1 MKKRLMQG
9 IALLLL
15 SVTPALAQ
23 QAGTINGKV
32 TTADGEGLPGVAIA
46 ATSSVL
52 PQARQVV
59 SGADGGY
66 QMPLLPPGTYEVSF
80 ALEGM
85 ATVRKSVQVALQQT
99 ATVDASLS
107 IDAVSEEIVVVG
119 TSSLVNTSSAELN
132 ASVTQE
138 TIEALPVGQEYR
150 DLVKLIPGVQYTED
164 NVRGPSAGGSGQD
177 NTYLF
182 DGVNVTLPLF
192 GTLSAEPSSH
202 DIDQI
207 AVVKGG
213 ANAVDFNRAAGFL
226 MNSISRSGTNAFRA
240 SLTYQAQPESLTAD
254 RDNAGTVF
262 EEDKEWWIGN
272 VGGPILRDRLYFYA
286 SYFAPNS
293 TRENRS
299 NLYGEV
305 PDFESDRDEL
315 FGKLTFAPT
324 DSLLFHASY
333 RTSERTDT
341 GTSVSTAA
349 SAGSTSNG
357 SEATLDIGI
366 FEASWVIDEKS
377 YASFRFTDFENQT
390 TGRPDNLFAFEP
402 RLDGSVDLNIASLDT
417 QGFIVVPG
425 SSGANAFQQGYINQY
440 GYLVNGTP
448 VGGGRVGGGAQ
459 LDNNDFYRQSYQGSY
474 DRIFGED
481 VTHAFHIGYQWTRDE
496 EDLLRSSNGWGTV
509 TIPGGTTFCPANSSC
524 AGQRIYF
531 QAGVL
536 QQGITLPNGVQVPV
550 IHSEYESQNL
560 ELNDTIR
567 WDDFTFNV
575 GLLVSNDKLYGQGLK
590 PNSTNVSGFE
600 VARGH
605 KYEMYE
611 IDFADTLQPRLGA
624 VWAYDQSNT
633 VFANYARYVPAAS
646 SLPRAASWAR
656 NSAGQVNAYF
666 DQDGNFI
673 GSSPEAGSSGKFFAD
688 DLDPRTTDEYMI
700 GTTRELGGG
709 WSARAHA
716 RYRYSF
722 NFWED
727 TENDSRLR
735 YDPPP
740 GIPRE
745 LYIREP
751 RGGARGD
758 RRLELRHRRARQ
770 LVHQVLGGG
779 NRDRVARCAR
789 LRQRLLRLESLL
801 RQHGPGQQR
810 GNQPGE
816 RQQHLHRLV
825 EHRRRRRTPALG
837 LQVRRPARRPPA
849 QAEDVRLLHPALEGE
864 RRRLRDLSVGAA
876 VGGAQLPLLSG
887 LDPRHQHQRHQP
899 LRRARRLEHD
909 RSAPPARPRT
919 TPRNFRSASASTCRR
934 ASTSSTST
942 TSRRATTSRITS
954 TARTS
959 ASRRRSTI
967 RAGSSS
973 RCVSSSSSVLK
984 QPVPRPA
991 APSRAP
997 RAFSLTG
1004 TFR

>member
-1 MKKRLMQG
+1 MKKWFMQG

-15 SVTPALAQ
+15 SATPALAQ
-23 QAGTINGKV
+23 QTGTIHGRV
-32 TTADGEGLPGVAIA
+32 TSADGEGLPGVAIA

-59 SGADGGY
+59 SGADGDY
-66 QMPLLPPGTYEVSF
+66 QLPLLPPGTYEVSF

-85 ATVRKSVQVALQQT
+85 ATVKKSVRVALQQT

-138 TIEALPVGQEYR
+138 TIEALPVGQDYR

-213 ANAVDFNRAAGFL
+213 ANAVDFNRAGGFL
-226 MNSISRSGTNAFRA
+226 MNSISRSGTNEFRA

-254 RDNAGTVF
+254 RDNAGTLF
-262 EEDKEWWIGN
+262 EEDKEWWIAN

-286 SYFAPNS
+286 SYYAPNS
-293 TRENRS
+293 TRANRS

-315 FGKLTFAPT
+315 FGKLTFAAT

-333 RTSERTDT
+333 RASERTDT
-341 GTSVSTAA
+341 ATSVATAA
-349 SAGSTSNG
+349 AAGSTSNG

-366 FEASWVIDEKS
+366 LEGSWVIDEKS

-390 TGRPDNLFAFEP
+390 AGRPDNLFAFEP

-425 SSGANAFQQGYINQY
+425 STGANAFQQGFINQY
-440 GYLVNGTP
+440 GYLANGTR

-459 LDNNDFYRQSYQGSY
+459 IDDNDFYRQSFQGSY
-474 DRIFGED
+474 DRIFGKD
-481 VTHAFHIGYQWTRDE
+481 VTHAFHVGYQWTQDE

-509 TIPGGTTFCPANSSC
+509 TIPGGTTVCPANSSC
-524 AGQRIYF
+524 AGQRIFF

-550 IHSEYESQNL
+550 IHSEYESQNF
-560 ELNDTIR
+560 EINDTIR

-590 PNSTNVSGFE
+590 PNSNNVSGFE

-611 IDFADTLQPRLGA
+611 IDFSDTLQPRLGA

-666 DQDGNFI
+666 DQTGNFI

-727 TENDSRLR
+727 TENDSRIR
-735 YDPPP
+735 YNPPP

-745 LYIREP
+745 LYIENLAVV
-751 RGGARGD
+751 RGEIGGSSYVIAELDNSFTKYWEAGIETEWRGARAFVSGSYVWSHYYGNMDQDNSAGTSLANDSNIFIGSSNIADGGGRQLWDLKYGDLRGD
-758 RRLELRHRRARQ
+758 RRHKLKMYGYYTLPWNA
-770 LVHQVLGGG
+770 
-779 NRDRVARCAR
+779 
-789 LRQRLLRLESLL
+789 
-801 RQHGPGQQR
+801 
-810 GNQPGE
+810 
-816 RQQHLHRLV
+816 
-825 EHRRRRRTPALG
+825 
-837 LQVRRPARRPPA
+837 
-849 QAEDVRLLHPALEGE
+849 
-864 RRRLRDLSVGAA
+864 SVGAFA
-876 VGGAQLPLLSG
+876 IYQSGQPWEEHNYRFYPVSIRGTSTSDTNRYAESAGSRTTAAHHQLDLNYTQDLPIGDRFNMQARVDIFNVYDKQTGYNIQDNFNSANFG
-887 LDPRHQHQRHQP
+887 QPQTFYDPRRFQIS
-899 LRRARRLEHD
+899 LRFE
-909 RSAPPARPRT
+909 
-919 TPRNFRSASASTCRR
+919 F
-934 ASTSSTST
+934 
-942 TSRRATTSRITS
+942 
-954 TARTS
+954 
-959 ASRRRSTI
+959 
-967 RAGSSS
+967 
-973 RCVSSSSSVLK
+973 
-984 QPVPRPA
+984 
-991 APSRAP
+991 
-997 RAFSLTG
+997 
-1004 TFR
+1004 

>member
-1 MKKRLMQG
+1 MSKWLTRAL
-9 IALLLL
+9 ALLLL
-15 SVTPALAQ
+15 GVTPALAQ
-23 QAGTINGKV
+23 QSGTIQGEV
-32 TTADGEGLPGVAIA
+32 TSAAGEGLAGVVVA
-46 ATSSVL
+46 ATSDLL
-52 PQARQVV
+52 PQARQAV
-59 SGADGGY
+59 SGANGDF
-66 QMPLLPPGTYEVSF
+66 QLPLLPPGTYQVSF
-80 ALEGM
+80 SLEGM
-85 ATVRKSVQVALQQT
+85 ATVKKSVQVALGQT
-99 ATVDASLS
+99 ATVDASLT

-119 TSSLVNTSSAELN
+119 TSSLVNTSSAELDT
-132 ASVTQE
+132 SVTQE

-164 NVRGPSAGGSGQD
+164 SVRGPSAGGSGQD

-202 DIDQI
+202 DVDQI

-213 ANAVDFNRAAGFL
+213 ANAVDFNRAGGFL

-240 SLTYQAQPESLTAD
+240 SLRYQAQPESLTAD

-262 EEDKEWWIGN
+262 EEDKEWWIGS
-272 VGGPILRDRLYFYA
+272 VGGPIFRDRLYFYA

-293 TRENRS
+293 TRESRS

-333 RTSERTDT
+333 RTSERTDS

-366 FEASWVIDEKS
+366 FEASWVIDERS

-390 TGRPDNLFAFEP
+390 LGRPDNLFAFAP
-402 RLDGSVDLNIASLDT
+402 RLDGSVDLDIAGLDT

-425 SSGANAFQQGYINQY
+425 SDGANAFQRGFIERY
-440 GYLVNGTP
+440 GYLDNGTR
-448 VGGGRVGGGAQ
+448 VGGGRVGGAAQ
-459 LDNNDFYRQSYQGSY
+459 IDDNDFYRQSCQASY
-474 DRIFGED
+474 DRIFGEK
-481 VTHAFHIGYQWTRDE
+481 VTHAFHVGYQWTRDE

-524 AGQRIYF
+524 AGQKVFF

-536 QQGITLPNGVQVPV
+536 QQGITLPNGVQVPA

-575 GLLVSNDKLYGQGLK
+575 GLLVSNDELYGQGLK
-590 PNSTNVSGFE
+590 PNSSNVSGFE

-611 IDFADTLQPRLGA
+611 LDFADTLQPRLGA
-624 VWAYDQSNT
+624 VWAYNPSNT
-633 VFANYARYVPAAS
+633 VFASYARYVPAAS

-656 NSAGQVNAYF
+656 NAAGQVNAYF
-666 DQDGNFI
+666 DQNGNFI
-673 GSSPEAGSSGKFFAD
+673 GSSPEAASSGKFFAD
-688 DLDPRTTDEYMI
+688 DLDPRTTDEYML

-735 YDPPP
+735 YEPPP

-745 LYIREP
+745 LYIRDLARV
-751 RGGARGD
+751 RGEIGGSNFVIAELDRSFTRYWEAGIETEWRGTRAFVSGSYVWSHYYGNMDQDGSAGTSLANDSNLFIGSSNIADGGGRQLWDGKYGDLRGD
-758 RRLELRHRRARQ
+758 RRHKLKIYGYRTLPWRA
-770 LVHQVLGGG
+770 
-779 NRDRVARCAR
+779 
-789 LRQRLLRLESLL
+789 
-801 RQHGPGQQR
+801 
-810 GNQPGE
+810 
-816 RQQHLHRLV
+816 
-825 EHRRRRRTPALG
+825 
-837 LQVRRPARRPPA
+837 
-849 QAEDVRLLHPALEGE
+849 
-864 RRRLRDLSVGAA
+864 SVGAFA
-876 VGGAQLPLLSG
+876 IYQSGQPWEEHNYRVYPVSILAGSTSDSNRYAEPAGSRTTAAHHQLDLNYTQNFPLGERFNLQARLDVFNVYDRQTGYDIQDNFNSADFG
-887 LDPRHQHQRHQP
+887 RPQSFYDPRRFQ
-899 LRRARRLEHD
+899 LSVRLE
-909 RSAPPARPRT
+909 
-919 TPRNFRSASASTCRR
+919 F
-934 ASTSSTST
+934 
-942 TSRRATTSRITS
+942 
-954 TARTS
+954 
-959 ASRRRSTI
+959 
-967 RAGSSS
+967 
-973 RCVSSSSSVLK
+973 
-984 QPVPRPA
+984 
-991 APSRAP
+991 
-997 RAFSLTG
+997 
-1004 TFR
+1004 

>member
-1 MKKRLMQG
+1 MTKRFMQG

-15 SVTPALAQ
+15 SATSALAQ
-23 QAGTINGKV
+23 QTGTISGKV
-32 TTADGEGLPGVAIA
+32 TSTDGEGLPGVAIA

-52 PQARQVV
+52 PQTRQAV

-66 QMPLLPPGTYEVSF
+66 QLPLLPPGTYEVSF

-85 ATVRKSVQVALQQT
+85 ATVKKSVRVNLQQT

-107 IDAVSEEIVVVG
+107 IDAVAEEIVVVG
-119 TSSLVNTSSAELN
+119 TSSLVNTSSAELQ

-138 TIEALPVGQEYR
+138 TIEALPVGQDYR

-213 ANAVDFNRAAGFL
+213 ANAVDFNRSAGFL

-286 SYFAPNS
+286 SYYAPNS

-305 PDFESDRDEL
+305 PNFESDRDEL
-315 FGKLTFAPT
+315 FGKLTFAAT

-333 RTSERTDT
+333 RTSDRTDT

-390 TGRPDNLFAFEP
+390 AGRPDNLFGFEP
-402 RLDGSVDLNIASLDT
+402 RLDGSVDLDIGRLDT

-425 SSGANAFQQGYINQY
+425 SNGANAFQQGIINQY
-440 GYLVNGTP
+440 GYLANGVR

-459 LDNNDFYRQSYQGSY
+459 IDDNDFYRQSYQGSY
-474 DRIFGED
+474 DRIFGKE

-509 TIPGGTTFCPANSSC
+509 TVPGGTTTCPASSSC
-524 AGQRIYF
+524 AGQRIFF

-550 IHSEYESQNL
+550 IHSEYESQNI
-560 ELNDTIR
+560 EINDTIR

-575 GLLVSNDKLYGQGLK
+575 GLMVSNDKLYGQGLK

-600 VARGH
+600 IARGH

-611 IDFADTLQPRLGA
+611 IDFSDTLQPRLGG
-624 VWAYDQSNT
+624 VWAYDQANT

-666 DQDGNFI
+666 DQNGNFI
-673 GSSPEAGSSGKFFAD
+673 GSSPEAGSSGKFFQE

-740 GIPRE
+740 GIARE
-745 LYIREP
+745 LYIQNLAVV
-751 RGGARGD
+751 RGEIGGSSYVIAELDNSFTKYWEAGFETEWRGAKAFVSGSYVWSHYYGNMDQDNSAGSSLANDSNIFIGSSNIADGGGRQLWDLKYGDLRGD
-758 RRLELRHRRARQ
+758 RRHKLKVYGYYTL
-770 LVHQVLGGG
+770 
-779 NRDRVARCAR
+779 
-789 LRQRLLRLESLL
+789 
-801 RQHGPGQQR
+801 PW
-810 GNQPGE
+810 
-816 RQQHLHRLV
+816 
-825 EHRRRRRTPALG
+825 
-837 LQVRRPARRPPA
+837 
-849 QAEDVRLLHPALEGE
+849 QA
-864 RRRLRDLSVGAA
+864 SVGAFA
-876 VGGAQLPLLSG
+876 IYQSGQPWEEHNYRFYPTSIRGTSTSDTNRYAESAGSNTTSAHHQLDLNYTQDFPIGERFNIQARLDVFNVYDKQTGYNIQDNFNSANFG
-887 LDPRHQHQRHQP
+887 QPQTFYDPRRFQ
-899 LRRARRLEHD
+899 L
-909 RSAPPARPRT
+909 
-919 TPRNFRSASASTCRR
+919 
-934 ASTSSTST
+934 
-942 TSRRATTSRITS
+942 
-954 TARTS
+954 
-959 ASRRRSTI
+959 
-967 RAGSSS
+967 
-973 RCVSSSSSVLK
+973 SV
-984 QPVPRPA
+984 R
-991 APSRAP
+991 
-997 RAFSLTG
+997 FE
-1004 TFR
+1004 F

>member
-1 MKKRLMQG
+1 MKKWLMQA

-15 SVTPALAQ
+15 SATPALAQ
-23 QAGTINGKV
+23 QTGTINGTV
-32 TTADGEGLPGVAIA
+32 TTADGEGLPGVVVA
-46 ATSSVL
+46 ATSGVL
-52 PQARQVV
+52 PQARQAV
-59 SGADGGY
+59 SGATGDY
-66 QMPLLPPGTYEVSF
+66 QLPLLPPGTYEVSF
-80 ALEGM
+80 TLEGM
-85 ATVRKSVQVALQQT
+85 ATVRKSVHVALQQT

-119 TSSLVNTSSAELN
+119 TSSLVNTASAELN

-138 TIEALPVGQEYR
+138 TIEALPVGQDYR

-164 NVRGPSAGGSGQD
+164 SVRGPSSGGSGQD

-213 ANAVDFNRAAGFL
+213 ANAVDFNRAGGFL

-240 SLTYQAQPESLTAD
+240 SLSYQAQPESLTAD

-262 EEDKEWWIGN
+262 EEDKEWWIAN

-286 SYFAPNS
+286 SYFAPNA

-333 RTSERTDT
+333 RTSDRTDT

-366 FEASWVIDEKS
+366 FEASWVIDERS

-390 TGRPDNLFAFEP
+390 AGRPDNLFAFEP
-402 RLDGSVDLNIASLDT
+402 QLDGSVDLNIASLDT

-425 SSGANAFQQGYINQY
+425 SNGANAFQQGYINRY
-440 GYLVNGTP
+440 GYLDNGTR

-459 LDNNDFYRQSYQGSY
+459 IDDNDFYRQSYQGSY
-474 DRIFGED
+474 DRIFGEK
-481 VTHAFHIGYQWTRDE
+481 VTHAFHIGYQWTKDE
-496 EDLLRSSNGWGTV
+496 EDLLRSSNGWGSV
-509 TIPGGTTFCPANSSC
+509 TIPGGTTVCPASSSC

-567 WDDFTFNV
+567 WNDFTFSV

-590 PNSTNVSGFE
+590 PNSSNLSGFE

-611 IDFADTLQPRLGA
+611 LDFADTLQPRLGGI
-624 VWAYDQSNT
+624 WAYDQSNT

-656 NSAGQVNAYF
+656 NSAGQINAYF

-673 GSSPEAGSSGKFFAD
+673 GSSPEAGSSGKFFQD

-727 TENDSRLR
+727 TENDSRIR
-735 YDPPP
+735 YDPPE
-740 GIPRE
+740 GIARE
-745 LYIREP
+745 LYIENLAAV
-751 RGGARGD
+751 RGEIGGSSYVIAELDNSFTKFWEAGIETEWRGSRAFVSGSYVWSHYYGNMDQDNSAGTSLLNDGNIFIGSSNIADGGGRQLWDFKEGDLRGD
-758 RRLELRHRRARQ
+758 RRHKLKVYGYYTLPWKA
-770 LVHQVLGGG
+770 
-779 NRDRVARCAR
+779 
-789 LRQRLLRLESLL
+789 
-801 RQHGPGQQR
+801 
-810 GNQPGE
+810 
-816 RQQHLHRLV
+816 
-825 EHRRRRRTPALG
+825 
-837 LQVRRPARRPPA
+837 
-849 QAEDVRLLHPALEGE
+849 
-864 RRRLRDLSVGAA
+864 SVGAFA
-876 VGGAQLPLLSG
+876 IYQSGQPWEEHNYRVYPASIRGTSTSDTNRYAEPAGSNTTAAHHQLDLNYTQDFPVGERFNIQARLDVFNVYDKQTGYNTQDNFNSANFGQPQTFY
-887 LDPRHQHQRHQP
+887 DPRRFQ
-899 LRRARRLEHD
+899 L
-909 RSAPPARPRT
+909 
-919 TPRNFRSASASTCRR
+919 
-934 ASTSSTST
+934 
-942 TSRRATTSRITS
+942 
-954 TARTS
+954 
-959 ASRRRSTI
+959 
-967 RAGSSS
+967 
-973 RCVSSSSSVLK
+973 SV
-984 QPVPRPA
+984 R
-991 APSRAP
+991 
-997 RAFSLTG
+997 FE
-1004 TFR
+1004 F

>member
-1 MKKRLMQG
+1 MKKWLVQG
-9 IALLLL
+9 FALLLL
-15 SVTPALAQ
+15 SATSALAQ
-23 QAGTINGKV
+23 QTGTINGRV
-32 TTADGEGLPGVAIA
+32 TSSDGEALPGVAIQ
-46 ATSSVL
+46 ATSNVL

-66 QMPLLPPGTYEVSF
+66 QLPLLPPGTYEVSF
-80 ALEGM
+80 TLEGM
-85 ATVRKSVQVALQQT
+85 AVAKKSVRVALQQT
-99 ATVDASLS
+99 ATVDATLS
-107 IDAVSEEIVVVG
+107 IDAVAEEIVVVG
-119 TSSLVNTSSAELN
+119 TSSLVNTESAELS
-132 ASVTQE
+132 AAVGQE

-213 ANAVDFNRAAGFL
+213 ANAIDFNRSAGFL
-226 MNSISRSGTNAFRA
+226 MNSISRSGTNEFHA
-240 SLTYQAQPESLTAD
+240 SVTYQAQPESLTAD
-254 RDNAGTVF
+254 RDNAGALF
-262 EEDKEWWIGN
+262 EEDKEWLIGN

-293 TRENRS
+293 TRESRS

-324 DSLLFHASY
+324 DSILLHASY
-333 RTSERTDT
+333 RTSDRTET

-349 SAGSTSNG
+349 AAGSTSQG

-366 FEASWVIDEKS
+366 VEGTWIIDEKS

-390 TGRPDNLFAFEP
+390 TGRPDNLFGFEP
-402 RLDGSVDLNIASLDT
+402 RLDGSVDLNIANLDT

-425 SSGANAFQQGYINQY
+425 SSGANAFQQSYINRY
-440 GYLVNGTP
+440 GYLANGTR

-459 LDNNDFYRQSYQGSY
+459 LDNNDFYRQSLQGGY
-474 DRIFGED
+474 DRVFGKK
-481 VTHAFHIGYQWTRDE
+481 VTHDLHIGYQWTRDE
-496 EDLLRSSNGWGTV
+496 EDLLRTSNGWGTV
-509 TIPGGTTFCPANSSC
+509 SIPGGTTTCPANSSC
-524 AGQRIYF
+524 AGQKIYF

-550 IHSEYESQNL
+550 IHSEYKSQNL
-560 ELNDTIR
+560 EINDTIH
-567 WDDFTFNV
+567 WDNFTLSV

-590 PNSTNVSGFE
+590 PNSNNVSGFE

-611 IDFADTLQPRLGA
+611 IDFADTLQPRLGG
-624 VWAYDQSNT
+624 VWAYDQANT

-666 DQDGNFI
+666 DQNGNFI
-673 GSSPEAGSSGKFFAD
+673 GSSPEAASSGKFFAD
-688 DLDPRTTDEYMI
+688 DLDPRTSDEFMI
-700 GTTRELGGG
+700 GTTRELGRG

-735 YDPPP
+735 YNPPP
-740 GIPRE
+740 GVARE
-745 LYIREP
+745 LYIENLAQV
-751 RGGARGD
+751 RGEIGGSSYVIAELDNSFTKYWEAGFETEWRGERAFVSGSYVWSHYYGNMDQDNSAGTSLANDSNIFIGSSNIADGGGRQLWDHKYGDLRGD
-758 RRLELRHRRARQ
+758 RRHKLKVYGYYTLPWKA
-770 LVHQVLGGG
+770 
-779 NRDRVARCAR
+779 
-789 LRQRLLRLESLL
+789 
-801 RQHGPGQQR
+801 
-810 GNQPGE
+810 
-816 RQQHLHRLV
+816 
-825 EHRRRRRTPALG
+825 
-837 LQVRRPARRPPA
+837 
-849 QAEDVRLLHPALEGE
+849 
-864 RRRLRDLSVGAA
+864 SVGAFA
-876 VGGAQLPLLSG
+876 IYQSGQPWEEHNYRFYPTSIRGTSTSDTNRYAEPAGSNTTEAHHQLDLNYTQNIPIGDRFNLEARLDVYNVYDNQTGYNIQDNFNSANFG
-887 LDPRHQHQRHQP
+887 LPQTFYDPRRFQIS
-899 LRRARRLEHD
+899 LRFE
-909 RSAPPARPRT
+909 
-919 TPRNFRSASASTCRR
+919 F
-934 ASTSSTST
+934 
-942 TSRRATTSRITS
+942 
-954 TARTS
+954 
-959 ASRRRSTI
+959 
-967 RAGSSS
+967 
-973 RCVSSSSSVLK
+973 
-984 QPVPRPA
+984 
-991 APSRAP
+991 
-997 RAFSLTG
+997 
-1004 TFR
+1004 

>member
-1 MKKRLMQG
+1 MKKWLMQG

-15 SVTPALAQ
+15 SATPALAQ
-23 QAGTINGKV
+23 QTGTISGKV
-32 TTADGEGLPGVAIA
+32 TTADGEGIPGVVVA

-52 PQARQVV
+52 PQARQAV
-59 SGADGGY
+59 SGATGDY
-66 QMPLLPPGTYEVSF
+66 QLPLLPPGTYEVSF
-80 ALEGM
+80 TLEGM

-119 TSSLVNTSSAELN
+119 TSSLVNTASAELN

-138 TIEALPVGQEYR
+138 TIEALPVGQDYR

-164 NVRGPSAGGSGQD
+164 SVRGPSSGGSGQD

-213 ANAVDFNRAAGFL
+213 ANAVDFNRAGGFL

-240 SLTYQAQPESLTAD
+240 SLSYQAQPESLTAD

-262 EEDKEWWIGN
+262 EEDKEWWIAN

-286 SYFAPNS
+286 SYFAPNA
-293 TRENRS
+293 TRESRS

-333 RTSERTDT
+333 RTSDRTDT

-366 FEASWVIDEKS
+366 FEASWVIDERS

-390 TGRPDNLFAFEP
+390 AGRPDNLFAFEP
-402 RLDGSVDLNIASLDT
+402 QLDGSVDLNIASLDT

-425 SSGANAFQQGYINQY
+425 SNGANAFQQGYINRY
-440 GYLVNGTP
+440 GYLSNGTR

-459 LDNNDFYRQSYQGSY
+459 IDDNDFYRQSYQGSY
-474 DRIFGED
+474 DRIFGD
-481 VTHAFHIGYQWTRDE
+481 KVTHAFHIGYQWTKDE
-496 EDLLRSSNGWGTV
+496 EDLLRSSNGWGSV
-509 TIPGGTTFCPANSSC
+509 TIPGGTTVCPANSSC

-567 WDDFTFNV
+567 WNDFTFSV

-590 PNSTNVSGFE
+590 PNSSNLSGFE

-611 IDFADTLQPRLGA
+611 LDFADTLQPRLGG

-656 NSAGQVNAYF
+656 NSAGQINAYF

-673 GSSPEAGSSGKFFAD
+673 GSSPEAGSSGKFFQD

-727 TENDSRLR
+727 TENDSRIR
-735 YDPPP
+735 YDPPE
-740 GIPRE
+740 GIARE
-745 LYIREP
+745 LYIENLAAV
-751 RGGARGD
+751 RGEIGGSSYVIAELDNSFTKFWEAGIETEWRGSRAFVSGSYVWSHYYGNMDQDNSAGTSLLNDGNIFIGSSNIADGGGRQLWDFKEGDLRGD
-758 RRLELRHRRARQ
+758 RRHKLKVYGYYTLPWKA
-770 LVHQVLGGG
+770 
-779 NRDRVARCAR
+779 
-789 LRQRLLRLESLL
+789 
-801 RQHGPGQQR
+801 
-810 GNQPGE
+810 
-816 RQQHLHRLV
+816 
-825 EHRRRRRTPALG
+825 
-837 LQVRRPARRPPA
+837 
-849 QAEDVRLLHPALEGE
+849 
-864 RRRLRDLSVGAA
+864 SVGAFA
-876 VGGAQLPLLSG
+876 IYQSGQPWEEHNYRVYPASIRGTSTSDTNRYAEPAGSNTTAAHHQLDLNYTQDFPVGERFNIQARLDVFNVYDKQTGYNIQDNFNSANFGQPQTFY
-887 LDPRHQHQRHQP
+887 DPRRFQ
-899 LRRARRLEHD
+899 L
-909 RSAPPARPRT
+909 
-919 TPRNFRSASASTCRR
+919 
-934 ASTSSTST
+934 
-942 TSRRATTSRITS
+942 
-954 TARTS
+954 
-959 ASRRRSTI
+959 
-967 RAGSSS
+967 
-973 RCVSSSSSVLK
+973 SV
-984 QPVPRPA
+984 R
-991 APSRAP
+991 
-997 RAFSLTG
+997 FE
-1004 TFR
+1004 F